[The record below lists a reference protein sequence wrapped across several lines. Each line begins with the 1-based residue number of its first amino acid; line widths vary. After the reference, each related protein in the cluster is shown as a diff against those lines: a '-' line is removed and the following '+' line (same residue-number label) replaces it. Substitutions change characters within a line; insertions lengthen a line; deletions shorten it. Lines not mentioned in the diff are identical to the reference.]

1 MSTYQIIYR
10 TSDAAGNPADAD
22 ATPTITVTNPTTGV
36 GIVAAL
42 TSMDHDDTG
51 VYSYTLTYGAAEAA
65 DTIID
70 DQTYQYVVNYDFGG
84 TAIEVTDAFD
94 SETPAIGLITLA
106 RAKRAF
112 AVPPAAYD
120 STLQELILAA
130 SAAIERHCNRQFA
143 SATFDELYDGPGGFT
158 LLLNQFPII
167 DVLRIAAC
175 PDAVMTVMNS
185 DDGTNSRASVRVTST
200 GVTLT
205 RVAAGI
211 ESSSS
216 VTFAAA
222 ATLTAL
228 AAAINALG
236 SSWSAE
242 VSTEYAGWPSAD
254 LLPMGPKPCLA
265 AWVGLDA
272 MTDELTQ
279 DGQDLMMGLVAC
291 SEGFAAGRQN
301 IRVKYTAGYATV
313 PEDVQQACA
322 MAVADAF
329 HRLERDGNLNS
340 ERLGDYSFSAGE
352 GRAFLTP
359 DVRSILARYRDHVV

>member
-1 MSTYQIIYR
+1 MTR
-10 TSDAAGNPADAD
+10 TFETAAASA
-22 ATPTITVTNPTTGV
+22 
-36 GIVAAL
+36 
-42 TSMDHDDTG
+42 
-51 VYSYTLTYGAAEAA
+51 
-65 DTIID
+65 
-70 DQTYQYVVNYDFGG
+70 G
-84 TAIEVTDAFD
+84 TA
-94 SETPAIGLITLA
+94 LITLA
-106 RAKRAF
+106 RAKQAF
-112 AVPPAAYD
+112 SVAPTDQDALLNKLIGAA
-120 STLQELILAA
+120 T
-130 SAAIERHCNRQFA
+130 AAIRQHCNRDFT

-167 DVLRIAAC
+167 DVVRIAAC
-175 PDAVMTVMNS
+175 PDAVLSVQNS

-205 RVAAGI
+205 RVAAGV

-222 ATLTAL
+222 ATLTLL

-236 SSWSAE
+236 NNWSAD

-254 LLPMGPKPCLA
+254 LLPMGPKRCLG
-265 AWVGLDA
+265 AWAGLDA

-279 DGQDLMMGLVAC
+279 DGQDLTMGLIAC
-291 SEGFAAGRQN
+291 SEGFASGRQN

-322 MAVADAF
+322 NAVADAF

-359 DVRSILARYRDHVV
+359 DVRSLLARYRDHVV